1 MAEDVFKLPWIG
13 AEIPKPKPWDF
24 VAFLGVVLAL
34 TLAAVDIAAARGKA
48 PGSPLSGNL
57 TAAVSAAQLLVCC
70 GSLLVLGKTA
80 KHGTLWGNLAAV
92 AGMLA
97 GLGGILLAVALWAVA

>member
-13 AEIPKPKPWDF
+13 TEIPKPKPWDL
-24 VAFLGVVLAL
+24 VAFLGVALAL
-34 TLAAVDIAAARGKA
+34 ALAGADIAAARGKP
-48 PGSPLSGNL
+48 PGSPLSGAL
-57 TAAVSAAQLLVCC
+57 TGAVCAGQLLVSC

-80 KHGTLWGNLAAV
+80 KHGTIWGNLAAV

-97 GLGGILLAVALWAVA
+97 GLGGVLLAFALWAAA